1 MFTIPP
7 RGDFAFE
14 GDVMLWWQQGNEEK
28 VGTGEGAHHGN
39 QSEAP
44 RSEKPSVEPLNLAYA
59 LSGAVVVL
67 LSLLGPTFSDAMAMT
82 LSQATPWACVYGVLE
97 ISLFT
102 CALSYVF
109 KRSWGFAAA
118 SFLFACFSAAMLI
131 ALLTVTQVGTW

>member
-1 MFTIPP
+1 
-7 RGDFAFE
+7 
-14 GDVMLWWQQGNEEK
+14 MLWWQQGSEEK
-28 VGTGEGAHHGN
+28 VGTGEGAHHDDR
-39 QSEAP
+39 SEAP
-44 RSEKPSVEPLNLAYA
+44 RSDKLSVEPLNLAYGI
-59 LSGAVVVL
+59 SGAVVVL
-67 LSLLGPTFSDAMAMT
+67 LSLLGPTFSDALSMT
-82 LSQATPWACVYGVLE
+82 LSQATPWAFVYGVLE